1 MHGAPTEVHK
11 LANCSY
17 IINKQ
22 FQFNCNYVWDRNRV
36 KKKGVEEHFGHRT

>member
-1 MHGAPTEVHK
+1 MHGAPTEVRK

-22 FQFNCNYVWDRNRV
+22 FQFNCDYVWDGNRV
-36 KKKGVEEHFGHRT
+36 KEKGVVEHFGHRT